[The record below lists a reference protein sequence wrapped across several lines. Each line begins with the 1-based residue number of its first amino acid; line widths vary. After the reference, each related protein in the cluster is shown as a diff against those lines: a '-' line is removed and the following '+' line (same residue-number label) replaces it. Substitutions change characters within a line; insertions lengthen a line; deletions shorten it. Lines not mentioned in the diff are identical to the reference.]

1 MIRLA
6 LSERIDRK
14 SALAA
19 FVFEKEN
26 TVLGIAQDKK
36 LAAQAES
43 EGFTGKAGTS
53 ALLHPI
59 TGSPSRLV
67 LLVGLGPRKDA
78 DMEKVRRGAA
88 LAAKKFQALSQSVIS
103 VRLPEIFSPKS
114 EALAVSE
121 GIILAAYSFDKYKH
135 KKPEGKELKD
145 AVLICAKSSISE
157 SREGIK
163 LGQVLAESACF
174 ARDLVNEPPSDMT
187 PSEFAQRAKAVAD
200 QGKSAGISIQVFEK
214 DEIEKMKMGALLGV
228 ARGSAE
234 PPVFIHLHYKPENPI
249 KSVALVGKGITF
261 DSGGLSLKSS
271 ENMETM
277 KMDMAGAASI
287 LAVFRALPALKPRV
301 EVHGVLAVTENMPG
315 GRAQKPGDILRAMN
329 GKSIEVLNTDAEG
342 RLVLADAL
350 TYTVKLKA
358 DAVIDIA
365 TLTGA
370 CVIALGAL
378 VAGAMGNSDELFKE
392 IDEASKESGERFWQ
406 LPLVEDYKEGIK
418 STVADV
424 KNISSIRKEAGSIIG
439 GLFLQEFTD
448 DRPWIHLDIAGPA
461 WTDRELPYCK
471 QGGTGF
477 PARTLL
483 HYLLNLK

>member
-1 MIRLA
+1 MIRLT
-6 LSERIDRK
+6 LSDKIDRK
-14 SALAA
+14 IPLAA

-36 LAAQAES
+36 LSSVAAS
-43 EGFTGKAGTS
+43 EGFMGKAGTW

-59 TGSPSRLV
+59 TGSPSRLA
-67 LLVGLGPRKDA
+67 LLIGLGPRKDF
-78 DMEKVRRGAA
+78 DLEKLRRGSA
-88 LAAKKFQALSQSVIS
+88 LAAKKFQALAQVSIA
-103 VRLPEIFSPKS
+103 VRLPEILDPLE
-114 EALAVSE
+114 EAMAVSE
-121 GIILAAYSFDKYKH
+121 GMILSAYSFDKYKQ
-135 KKPEGKELKD
+135 KKPADKEIKE
-145 AVLICAKSSISE
+145 AQLIGSKSSLSE
-157 SREGIK
+157 NLKGMK
-163 LGQVLAESACF
+163 LGQVLAESASF

-187 PSEFAQRAKAVAD
+187 PTEFALRAKAVAD
-200 QGKSAGISIQVFEK
+200 QGKSIGMTIKVFEK
-214 DEIEKMKMGALLGV
+214 AEIEDMKMGALLGV
-228 ARGSAE
+228 NRGSAE
-234 PPVFIHLHYKPENPI
+234 PPVFIHLHYKPENAV
-249 KSVALVGKGITF
+249 KTVALVGKGITF

-315 GRAQKPGDILRAMN
+315 GRAQKPGDILRSMS

-350 TYTVKLKA
+350 AYAVKLKA

-378 VAGAMGNSDELFKE
+378 VAGAMGNNDALFGE
-392 IDEASKESGERFWQ
+392 INEASKKSGERFWQ

-418 STVADV
+418 SPVADV
-424 KNISSIRKEAGSIIG
+424 KNISSIRREAGSIIG
-439 GLFLQEFTD
+439 GLFLREFTD
-448 DRPWIHLDIAGPA
+448 ERPWIHLDIAGPA
-461 WTDRELPYCK
+461 WTDREIPYCK

-477 PARTLL
+477 PVRTLL
-483 HYLLNLK
+483 HYLLQYK